1 MVVIRL
7 RKVSKVKKR
16 YHFRIVVC
24 DSRISTSGRCIEE
37 LGYYDP
43 TKKPELLKIDTERLD
58 SWRKKGAKLSATV
71 ERLLKKYSK

>member
-43 TKKPELLKIDTERLD
+43 TKKPPFLKINTERLD
-58 SWRKKGAKLSATV
+58 YWQKKGAKVSSTV
-71 ERLLKKYSK
+71 AGLLKK